1 LIWLFLA
8 LELTSL
14 PTYVMVVMGRAGRR
28 GAEASVKYFF
38 LGAMATAMFLYGFA
52 LVYGGTGSM
61 QLADI
66 AEIVASRR
74 NLEGLDMVTTAGF
87 LLALLG
93 VGYKLAAA
101 PLHLY
106 AMDVY
111 EGASA
116 SVTAFLGFV
125 PKAAGTIAFMV
136 LLQTAGGESLPA
148 MVVTLIWMLAV
159 LTMSL
164 GNMAALQQTN
174 AKRLFGGS
182 SIAHSGYLLIGLLAG
197 PGEGWAATTF
207 YLLVYGLMNTGVFA
221 VLAALER
228 RGSEVE
234 QVSDLGALRHRH
246 PALGWSL
253 VACSGS
259 LMGFPP
265 LLGFVAKV
273 WLFLAAVQSGHI
285 ALVVIAAI
293 NSAAGA
299 WYYLR
304 MMGMPLLGAEPS
316 EPVEAAP
323 SPWPAR
329 AAMAIGVLLLVV
341 PFFADDLMVQTREA
355 AAAAVMVLGS

>member
-1 LIWLFLA
+1 
-8 LELTSL
+8 
-14 PTYVMVVMGRAGRR
+14 
-28 GAEASVKYFF
+28 
-38 LGAMATAMFLYGFA
+38 MATAMFLYGFA

-101 PLHLY
+101 PLHLRHGR
-106 AMDVY
+106 VRR
-111 EGASA
+111 GIG
-116 SVTAFLGFV
+116 LGDCV
-125 PKAAGTIAFMV
+125 PRVRAQSGRHHRLHGLVANCRWGKP
-136 LLQTAGGESLPA
+136 PA

-164 GNMAALQQTN
+164 GNMAALQQTS

-304 MMGMPLLGAEPS
+304 MMGMPLL
-316 EPVEAAP
+316 V
-323 SPWPAR
+323 R
-329 AAMAIGVLLLVV
+329 TLR
-341 PFFADDLMVQTREA
+341 TR
-355 AAAAVMVLGS
+355 

>member
-1 LIWLFLA
+1 
-8 LELTSL
+8 
-14 PTYVMVVMGRAGRR
+14 
-28 GAEASVKYFF
+28 
-38 LGAMATAMFLYGFA
+38 MATAMFLYGFA

-164 GNMAALQQTN
+164 GNMAALQQTS

-234 QVSDLGALRHRH
+234 QVSDLGASAITIQHWVGLWW
-246 PALGWSL
+246 PAL
-253 VACSGS
+253 VPD
-259 LMGFPP
+259 GFPP
-265 LLGFVAKV
+265 TFGVCGQSVAFLGGGSVGSHRV
-273 WLFLAAVQSGHI
+273 GGDCCNQLGCWG
-285 ALVVIAAI
+285 VVLPPNDGNA
-293 NSAAGA
+293 AAGCRT
-299 WYYLR
+299 LR
-304 MMGMPLLGAEPS
+304 
-316 EPVEAAP
+316 
-323 SPWPAR
+323 
-329 AAMAIGVLLLVV
+329 
-341 PFFADDLMVQTREA
+341 TR
-355 AAAAVMVLGS
+355 

>member
-1 LIWLFLA
+1 
-8 LELTSL
+8 
-14 PTYVMVVMGRAGRR
+14 
-28 GAEASVKYFF
+28 
-38 LGAMATAMFLYGFA
+38 
-52 LVYGGTGSM
+52 
-61 QLADI
+61 
-66 AEIVASRR
+66 
-74 NLEGLDMVTTAGF
+74 
-87 LLALLG
+87 
-93 VGYKLAAA
+93 
-101 PLHLY
+101 
-106 AMDVY
+106 
-111 EGASA
+111 
-116 SVTAFLGFV
+116 
-125 PKAAGTIAFMV
+125 
-136 LLQTAGGESLPA
+136 
-148 MVVTLIWMLAV
+148 
-159 LTMSL
+159 
-164 GNMAALQQTN
+164 
-174 AKRLFGGS
+174 
-182 SIAHSGYLLIGLLAG
+182 LIGLLAG

-234 QVSDLGALRHRH
+234 QVSDLGALRHHH

-304 MMGMPLLGAEPS
+304 MMGMPLLGAAPS

-329 AAMAIGVLLLVV
+329 AALVIGVLLLVV

-355 AAAAVMVLGS
+355 AAAAVMVLGN

>member
-1 LIWLFLA
+1 
-8 LELTSL
+8 
-14 PTYVMVVMGRAGRR
+14 
-28 GAEASVKYFF
+28 
-38 LGAMATAMFLYGFA
+38 
-52 LVYGGTGSM
+52 M

-164 GNMAALQQTN
+164 GNMAALQQTS

-234 QVSDLGALRHRH
+234 QVSDLGALRHHH

-265 LLGFVAKV
+265 SSALWPRSGCS
-273 WLFLAAVQSGHI
+273 WLRFNQDTSR
-285 ALVVIAAI
+285 
-293 NSAAGA
+293 
-299 WYYLR
+299 W
-304 MMGMPLLGAEPS
+304 
-316 EPVEAAP
+316 
-323 SPWPAR
+323 W
-329 AAMAIGVLLLVV
+329 
-341 PFFADDLMVQTREA
+341 
-355 AAAAVMVLGS
+355 